1 MTNFTAIAKLLSL
14 LRMNGEGG
22 QIGGLSIESLLLVAE
37 SPRTLEELTHL
48 TGAHNGSVSRAIRS
62 ITPVWNAEKGVIH
75 MPHLHLL
82 VRKKRKPPLTGH
94 EYRLA
99 RGGKQLLQEAG
110 LMN

>member
-37 SPRTLEELTHL
+37 TPRTLEELTHL

-62 ITPVWNAEKGVIH
+62 ITPQWNAEGEVIQ

-82 VRKKRKPPLTGH
+82 TRKKRKSPLKGH

-99 RGGKQLLQEAG
+99 KGGKQLLQEAG
-110 LMN
+110 LMK

>member
-37 SPRTLEELTHL
+37 TPRTLEELTHL

-62 ITPVWNAEKGVIH
+62 ITPQWNAEGEVIQ

-82 VRKKRKPPLTGH
+82 TRKKRKSPLKGH

-99 RGGKQLLQEAG
+99 KGGKQLLQEAG
-110 LMN
+110 LMR